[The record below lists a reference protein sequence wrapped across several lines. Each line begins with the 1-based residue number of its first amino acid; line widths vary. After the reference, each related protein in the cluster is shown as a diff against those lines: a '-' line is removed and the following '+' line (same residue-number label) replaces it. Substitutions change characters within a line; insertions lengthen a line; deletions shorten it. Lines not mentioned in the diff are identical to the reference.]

1 MEGNTQSTQ
10 GTTRKSWKGK
20 CAGSGSK
27 VRLPTGNGHLSP
39 ATARNCV
46 PPTTWMSLEAD
57 SSCEIK
63 FIFYGKKTWN
73 IKISL
78 LFFGLPLALCA
89 LCICI
94 MNLLQFSHSVVSDSL
109 WPQELQHARLPC
121 PSPTSRACSN
131 SCPLSWWC
139 HPTISS
145 SVIPFFSCLQSF
157 PASAS
162 FPVAGRKPILTPCW
176 NCFFDLPFI
185 AFVVI
190 IIQNGLPQKI
200 LPLCLTVKHKCLYS
214 EPCPRVDGR
223 KEDINTSHAWGAI
236 LGDVCKMNGLFT
248 LLPHFPSSLIYK
260 RTWHPDP
267 NKMVILRH

>member
-20 CAGSGSK
+20 CAGSWSK

-121 PSPTSRACSN
+121 PSPTPGAHPN
-131 SCPLSWWC
+131 SCPLSWW
-139 HPTISS
+139 HSPTISS
-145 SVIPFFSCLQSF
+145 SVISFSCPQAFLASGSFQMSQLFASGGRSIGVAASTQS
-157 PASAS
+157 
-162 FPVAGRKPILTPCW
+162 PVAL
-176 NCFFDLPFI
+176 
-185 AFVVI
+185 
-190 IIQNGLPQKI
+190 
-200 LPLCLTVKHKCLYS
+200 S
-214 EPCPRVDGR
+214 EDEIKSCV
-223 KEDINTSHAWGAI
+223 E
-236 LGDVCKMNGLFT
+236 
-248 LLPHFPSSLIYK
+248 
-260 RTWHPDP
+260 
-267 NKMVILRH
+267 